1 MHGAAPIR
9 LNVFPWAE
17 IRFPLQE
24 RLLHKVGPVYFGE
37 VNPKQLGG
45 GRQGGQGGP
54 RPIAKREG
62 AD

>member
-1 MHGAAPIR
+1 MRGAAPIR
-9 LNVFPWAE
+9 QDVFPLGGD
-17 IRFPLQE
+17 PLSVQE

-45 GRQGGQGGP
+45 GRRGGQGSP

-62 AD
+62 SD